1 MAVEVSMDK
10 VGILCE
16 KDSVMMHEF
25 SRLSLDRIKGH
36 SLLSV
41 TISFFSSYMETN
53 VKKEV
58 EKDRLIIKEAAAAF
72 AAGRPACDLDLED
85 IFEKTKKIDKEFL
98 DNLMIPSFSFSVRYS
113 DFADIRI
120 QRIWRIARSVYA
132 LLGKWPDGAPF
143 AEAAKKAY
151 AGKAFNELIVEILHL
166 YSLETRMLGDAI
178 RSPFHKAM
186 SAAVEA
192 LFQAMEETMEE
203 MADDYTKKIYGDE
216 IIHV

>member
-1 MAVEVSMDK
+1 MDK

-16 KDSVMMHEF
+16 KDSIMMHEF

-41 TISFFSSYMETN
+41 AISFFSSYMEAN
-53 VKKEV
+53 VRKEV

-72 AAGRPACDLDLED
+72 EAGRPACDLDLED
-85 IFEKTKKIDKEFL
+85 IFEKTKKVDKEFL

-120 QRIWRIARSVYA
+120 QRIWRISRSVYA

-143 AEAAKKAY
+143 ADAAKKAY
-151 AGKAFNELIVEILHL
+151 AGKTFKELIVEILHL
-166 YSLETRMLGDAI
+166 YNLETRMLGDAI
-178 RSPFHKAM
+178 RSPFHKAI
-186 SAAVEA
+186 SAYVEA
-192 LFQAMEETMEE
+192 LFQAMEETTEE
-203 MADDYTKKIYGDE
+203 MASDYTKKIYG
-216 IIHV
+216 VTAQQVSR

>member
-1 MAVEVSMDK
+1 MDK

-16 KDSVMMHEF
+16 KDSLMMHEF
-25 SRLSLDRIKGH
+25 SRLSLDRIKGR
-36 SLLSV
+36 SLSA
-41 TISFFSSYMETN
+41 TISFFSSYMEAN

-58 EKDRLIIKEAAAAF
+58 EKDRLVIKEAAAAF
-72 AAGRPACDLDLED
+72 SAGRPACDLDLEEF
-85 IFEKTKKIDKEFL
+85 FERTKTVDKKFL

-132 LLGKWPDGAPF
+132 LLEKWPDNAPF

-151 AGKAFNELIVEILHL
+151 AGKTFKELIVEILHL
-166 YSLETRMLGDAI
+166 YNLETRMLGDAI
-178 RSPFHKAM
+178 RSPFHKAI
-186 SAAVEA
+186 SATVEA
-192 LFQAMEETMEE
+192 LFRAMEETTEE
-203 MADDYTKKIYGDE
+203 MAKDCTKKIYGEE

>member
-1 MAVEVSMDK
+1 MDK

-16 KDSVMMHEF
+16 KNSVMMHEF
-25 SRLSLDRIKGH
+25 SRLSLDRIKGR

-41 TISFFSSYMETN
+41 TITFFSSYMDAN

-72 AAGRPACDLDLED
+72 SAGRPACDLDLEE
-85 IFEKTKKIDKEFL
+85 IFERTKTVDKKFL
-98 DNLMIPSFSFSVRYS
+98 DNLMIPAFSFSVRYS

-120 QRIWRIARSVYA
+120 QRIWRIARSVYT
-132 LLGKWPDGAPF
+132 LLEKWPDGAPF
-143 AEAAKKAY
+143 AEAVKKAY
-151 AGKAFNELIVEILHL
+151 AGKTFKELIVEILHL

-178 RSPFHKAM
+178 RSPFHKAI
-186 SAAVEA
+186 SAYVEA
-192 LFQAMEETMEE
+192 LFRAMEETTEQ
-203 MADDYTKKIYGDE
+203 MANGYTKKIYGEE

>member
-1 MAVEVSMDK
+1 MDK

-41 TISFFSSYMETN
+41 TISFFSSYMEAN
-53 VKKEV
+53 VEKEV
-58 EKDRLIIKEAAAAF
+58 EKDRLIIEEAAAAF
-72 AAGRPACDLDLED
+72 KAGRPACDLDLED
-85 IFEKTKKIDKEFL
+85 IFEKTKKIDKKFM

-120 QRIWRIARSVYA
+120 QRIWRIARSVYT
-132 LLGKWPDGAPF
+132 LLEKWPDGAPF

-151 AGKAFNELIVEILHL
+151 AGKTFRGLIVEILHL
-166 YSLETRMLGDAI
+166 YNLETRMLGDAI
-178 RSPFHKAM
+178 RSPFHKAI
-186 SAAVEA
+186 SGYVEA
-192 LFQAMEETMEE
+192 LFRAMEETTEE
-203 MADDYTKKIYGDE
+203 MANGYTKKIYGEE